1 MLFPSNSVQYKFL
14 LLNVIQEHVK
24 KSTNLILLYNVHR
37 DKEPVYR
44 NSERKKLTT
53 LEKMFFCEQNS
64 DLSLLHSAQP
74 GGNGGGKNT
83 LFNSAQKVRKNA
95 SFLRVIA
102 NSLYT
107 VE

>member
-14 LLNVIQEHVK
+14 PINVIQEHMK
-24 KSTNLILLYNVHR
+24 KSTNLILLYNVHQ

-53 LEKMFFCEQNS
+53 VEEMFFSEKNS
-64 DLSLLHSAQP
+64 YLSLLHSAQP

-83 LFNSAQKVRKNA
+83 LFNSAQEARKNA
-95 SFLRVIA
+95 SFL
-102 NSLYT
+102 
-107 VE
+107 